1 MWADNETS
9 LDLIGFQVH
18 ADLIRSIVG
27 SPGMLP
33 VTIGLFGD
41 WGSGKTSIMQML
53 RQDLDAERWQENSA
67 ERKAYEKVACLYFNS
82 WLFEGYDDAKSA
94 ILSAILLALG
104 EHKRFGPKVRNGIA
118 RLLKSVN
125 WMRAVRMGIK
135 QVALPVLAAFA
146 SGGTSVVPSLTGC
159 IQGLAG
165 GTKMEDKEDLGQD
178 ENAGPKEPKE
188 ADWES
193 LIRKSAEK
201 EGLPEVRS
209 FREQFGNLL
218 RDSDI
223 DSLVVLVDDLDRCSP
238 ERVIENLEA
247 IKLFLSVER
256 TAFVIGAD
264 PRIVRHA
271 IAWRYQQY
279 GERRADDDG
288 EEERNL
294 VTDYLEKLIQVPYHL
309 PRLSPA
315 ETETYMSLLF
325 CCKFATGDQV
335 KQCLDACALQR
346 AKNRYA
352 VFGYGAIK
360 QVFGS
365 LDGDLGGGLA
375 LCSQAAPLITEGLK
389 GNPRQIKRFLNAL
402 FLRQQLAAVAG
413 LTNIRPDVLIK
424 LMILEYSFDKHFRQL
439 YDWQA
444 SQDGHPAQLASME
457 AAARADKAEEKL
469 DTINKEW
476 NTLSLRKWLT
486 MQPILSGVD
495 LRDYFWVA
503 RDRLE
508 STLSGVAM
516 VSPAVRQVAEF
527 LLSGK
532 TSQRSQGMK
541 LLPECT
547 ESEIVQLLGLLRSQI
562 ARQPNSK
569 ANFEAVRGLVDADV
583 PGAAET
589 LAEII
594 TTDSLG
600 SMPASVGMDLNVL
613 LKKKPK
619 LAPLFKV
626 AAQRLRDASNTLIGK
641 AFSEGEKA

>member
-9 LDLIGFQVH
+9 RDLIGFQVH
-18 ADLIRSIVG
+18 SDLIRSIVV
-27 SPGMLP
+27 SPAMLP
-33 VTIGLFGD
+33 VTLGLFGD

-53 RQDLDAERWQENSA
+53 RRDLDLERWGVGSA
-67 ERKAYEKVACLYFNS
+67 ERKACEKVACLYFNG

-94 ILSAILLALG
+94 IISAILLALG
-104 EHKRFGPKVRNGIA
+104 EHKRFGPKMRDGVV

-135 QVALPVLAAFA
+135 HIALPALAAYA
-146 SGGTSVVPSLTGC
+146 SGGASVVPSLIGC
-159 IQGLAG
+159 VQGVAG
-165 GTKMEDKEDLGQD
+165 
-178 ENAGPKEPKE
+178 AGHKAEPQGEQE
-188 ADWES
+188 AEEESPEKVDWES
-193 LIRKSAEK
+193 LIRRSPEK
-201 EGLPEVRS
+201 ESLLEVRS
-209 FREQFGNLL
+209 FRERFGKLL
-218 RDSDI
+218 ADSDI

-279 GERRADDDG
+279 GERRASEDG
-288 EEERNL
+288 EEEQRL

-325 CCKFATGDQV
+325 CAKLAPPNRMRE
-335 KQCLDACALQR
+335 CLAACEEQR
-346 AKNRYA
+346 EKNRYA
-352 VFGYGAIK
+352 VFGYGAIE
-360 QVFGS
+360 QVFGT
-365 LDGDLGGGLA
+365 LPNDLAEALG

-402 FLRQQLAAVAG
+402 FLRQQLAAVAR
-413 LTNIRPDVLIK
+413 LTNIQADVLVK
-424 LMILEYSFDKHFRQL
+424 LMILEYAQGKYFRQL

-444 SQDGHPAQLASME
+444 SQDGHPNQIAAME
-457 AAARADKAEEKL
+457 AAVGKGDAEEKL
-469 DTINKEW
+469 AAISKGW
-476 NTLSLRKWLT
+476 SIASIKKWLA
-486 MQPILSGVD
+486 MPPKLAEVD

-516 VSPAVRQVAEF
+516 VPPLVRQVAEL

-532 TSQRSQGMK
+532 PARRNQAMELAQQ
-541 LLPECT
+541 CT
-547 ESEIVQLLGLLRSQI
+547 EKEIELLLGLLRSQI
-562 ARQPNSK
+562 TRQPDRK
-569 ANFEAVRGLVDADV
+569 DNFDALRALVDADV
-583 PGAAET
+583 LGAAEAF
-589 LAEII
+589 AETIA
-594 TTDSLG
+594 SAPLRR
-600 SMPASVGMDLNVL
+600 MPPSVGMDLNVL
-613 LKKKPK
+613 LKKKTK
-619 LAPLFKV
+619 LVPTFEV
-626 AAQRLRDASNTLIGK
+626 AVQRLRESSDTRVGR
-641 AFSEGEKA
+641 AFIEGEKT